1 MQNGFAL
8 RNKQAI
14 IYKINYRNRNFL
26 EFLDIF
32 LKNKK

>member
-14 IYKINYRNRNFL
+14 ITKEII
-26 EFLDIF
+26 EIGIF
-32 LKNKK
+32 RIFRYFSKE